1 MNKIFTV
8 FKYELKNTL
17 KSKTFLISTS
27 IFVSIVIIGSILFR
41 FGFTDMNNNISESI
55 SEYFP
60 SELETES
67 KEKIGVIIQGNDLD
81 FNTIK
86 EIYEKDEIISFE
98 NEEKLK
104 DSVSNNEINA
114 GLIFNNGQK
123 LKLILDKAPTFGLG
137 MDRYSG
143 VLREYLIDQKLQEKG
158 ITFDEVRKIENS
170 ISISTEIETLKGNT
184 AIATGIGSILS
195 MIIYIMILMNGQI
208 ASMNVAR
215 EKNDRTM
222 ELLITST
229 NPKNLIHG
237 KVMASFVQSMVT
249 LLAVGIAAV
258 VGLIINKDSI
268 NNILETLSAYNV
280 TLDPMV
286 IIIFLAFFI
295 VGYILYLYIYAAL
308 GATVSNTE
316 EINTALG
323 PIMVIVVIVYLA
335 TVFAFSNPNPDNMV
349 LKILSFVP
357 FSSMF
362 VIHTRFAI
370 TDMSLMEVGISFGI
384 LVITTLILA
393 ATSVKI
399 YRSSSLNYGNRG
411 KLTNRL
417 GRIFRRK

>member
-258 VGLIINKDSI
+258 VGLIINK
-268 NNILETLSAYNV
+268 
-280 TLDPMV
+280 
-286 IIIFLAFFI
+286 
-295 VGYILYLYIYAAL
+295 
-308 GATVSNTE
+308 
-316 EINTALG
+316 EI
-323 PIMVIVVIVYLA
+323 
-335 TVFAFSNPNPDNMV
+335 
-349 LKILSFVP
+349 
-357 FSSMF
+357 
-362 VIHTRFAI
+362 
-370 TDMSLMEVGISFGI
+370 
-384 LVITTLILA
+384 
-393 ATSVKI
+393 
-399 YRSSSLNYGNRG
+399 
-411 KLTNRL
+411 
-417 GRIFRRK
+417 GRASCRERV